1 MAALRSIAF
10 ALAGLV
16 SGGACGLGLTAIIIT
31 LFDRAGMIDGGADGL
46 SGAVMFF
53 VVGAAT
59 ALGGGVVA
67 AALLPGY
74 ARKAGAGRALLW
86 VGGMIVVAAACYFIL
101 SGPLTDLPA
110 VETLDNVT
118 PAAGG

>member
-1 MAALRSIAF
+1 MNALRSLAF
-10 ALAGLV
+10 ALAGFI
-16 SGGACGLGLTAIIIT
+16 SGGACGLGLAAVIIT

-67 AALLPGY
+67 ALLLPGY
-74 ARKAGAGRALLW
+74 ARRAGAGPALLW
-86 VGGMIVVAAACYFIL
+86 VGGMILVAVVCFFL
-101 SGPLTDLPA
+101 LTGVLTYNPPA
-110 VETLDNVT
+110 ETLGS
-118 PAAGG
+118 A